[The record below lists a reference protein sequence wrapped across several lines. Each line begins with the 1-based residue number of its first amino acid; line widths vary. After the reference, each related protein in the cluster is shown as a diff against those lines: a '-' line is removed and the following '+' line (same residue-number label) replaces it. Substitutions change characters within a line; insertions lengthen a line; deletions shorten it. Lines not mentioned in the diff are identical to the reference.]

1 MVNLYVYTCQPM
13 RAFHLISKSLA
24 EGQFLS
30 KFMQQNR
37 KPDITSTQKDK
48 SYVFCQLKDFSLEK
62 YEDVVLV
69 DCVTPNSPAD
79 QSDVRKVRTN
89 QIVVLIVGEY
99 QLQIKC

>member
-1 MVNLYVYTCQPM
+1 
-13 RAFHLISKSLA
+13 
-24 EGQFLS
+24 
-30 KFMQQNR
+30 MQQNR

-89 QIVVLIVGEY
+89 QIIVLIVGEY
-99 QLQIKC
+99 QLQIKCWKCTNMRNETIMYNYVKCV